1 MFKMIIDTINQSYR
15 CIFPYDYIIHA
26 PNIDIHSLK
35 YHSKLDHSIRNHS
48 TVITRAPPCGCRP
61 LIYFLFKGE
70 GTLIFNH
77 KGGRSGVKRG
87 V

>member
-1 MFKMIIDTINQSYR
+1 MAPDTKVPDNGQKDRRKDNAKTI
-15 CIFPYDYIIHA
+15 
-26 PNIDIHSLK
+26 SLR
-35 YHSKLDHSIRNHS
+35 LWQR
-48 TVITRAPPCGCRP
+48 ITRAPPCGCRP